1 MDFIIGTMIGLSI
14 LGIIYAGVYIC
25 EFGLDDSI
33 KAFKKLF
40 GPKYRIRKTSEGLY
54 YPQKKI
60 FGIYWWNSC
69 DYTMTSE
76 DTHINRPYYW
86 DTDIEVVKQWIQDD
100 IDGKHKVVQDE
111 IISVDISTTSTVTI
125 KE

>member
-1 MDFIIGTMIGLSI
+1 MICVISFLMVPISITIIGWVLGLS
-14 LGIIYAGVYIC
+14 LENSPVYN
-25 EFGLDDSI
+25 FMKG
-33 KAFKKLF
+33 FKSY
-40 GPKYRIRKTSEGLY
+40 PKYRIRKTSEGLY

-60 FGIYWWNSC
+60 FGIYT
-69 DYTMTSE
+69 DYIMTSE
-76 DTHINRPYYW
+76 DTHINRPHYW

-111 IISVDISTTSTVTI
+111 IIEVDISTTSTVTI